1 MFFIFFKQAK
11 KEKPTFSSS
20 CFFFLTRLSLFPFP
34 LDRCIFFLLLLDAP
48 FGLNYAFNVYEQS
61 CTPCIY
67 IYIKEVCANK
77 SRNVLL
83 L

>member
-1 MFFIFFKQAK
+1 MVLAFS
-11 KEKPTFSSS
+11 FSSE
-20 CFFFLTRLSLFPFP
+20 CFLFFLNKQKKKNPPFLLLVFFLTRLSLFPFP

-67 IYIKEVCANK
+67 IYKRSVCK
-77 SRNVLL
+77 
-83 L
+83 